1 MNHYSIGNMIAL
13 LVSCEDRSGEYRH
26 EGVKQQLFKQILEY
40 GFTNIENS
48 SNFDGFLATV
58 EEIMNSTKQFYYEY
72 FEDFKRCVSILV
84 SEETLKKFVEKL
96 DKNEISFKNSS
107 SYLDIVLKRI
117 NSESE
122 EQDYYRDQE
131 SSSQGMKFEHEF
143 LFQQLNFF
151 LNLLETVP

>member
-1 MNHYSIGNMIAL
+1 M
-13 LVSCEDRSGEYRH
+13 
-26 EGVKQQLFKQILEY
+26 
-40 GFTNIENS
+40 
-48 SNFDGFLATV
+48 
-58 EEIMNSTKQFYYEY
+58 
-72 FEDFKRCVSILV
+72 SILV

-122 EQDYYRDQE
+122 EQDYYRDQG

-151 LNLLETVP
+151 LNLLETVS